1 MWIFRCGETRKQ
13 RANREVTETV
23 FASEVHS
30 VRRNATKSILDY
42 DSPKSNR
49 SNRIINYDSIL
60 NSNNVEYTV
69 PKSITDLDY
78 GLPKSCVD
86 YQSNHNTPAR
96 SMAIVSD
103 GEVVVFDDID
113 DNWQGL
119 RLDLASSNTNQVTTT
134 NLDLETDDL
143 QRGRIAPEPPSSS
156 VGSTP
161 SPTTAY
167 HRNTSE
173 FFKVISHNSITIYDC
188 RHVLHNRKEL
198 HISFVFNFCRLSH
211 QRAIARRILL
221 LQNVIIKLRE

>member
-1 MWIFRCGETRKQ
+1 M
-13 RANREVTETV
+13 
-23 FASEVHS
+23 
-30 VRRNATKSILDY
+30 RRNATKSILDY
-42 DSPKSNR
+42 DSPKGNR
-49 SNRIINYDSIL
+49 SSRLINHDSTL

-86 YQSNHNTPAR
+86 YQANHNTPAR

-119 RLDLASSNTNQVTTT
+119 RLDLATNNTNQVTS
-134 NLDLETDDL
+134 LDLETDDSH
-143 QRGRIAPEPPSSS
+143 RGRVAPEPPSSS

-173 FFKVISHNSITIYDC
+173 FFKVIRRVQTRVFHNLQRTFHNC
-188 RHVLHNRKEL
+188 VLT
-198 HISFVFNFCRLSH
+198 FVGCYTSERLRGGFPFS
-211 QRAIARRILL
+211 RT
-221 LQNVIIKLRE
+221 

>member
-1 MWIFRCGETRKQ
+1 MFHKLLWTFRCGETRKQ
-13 RANREVTETV
+13 RSNREVTETV

-134 NLDLETDDL
+134 SLDLEADDS

-173 FFKVISHNSITIYDC
+173 FFKVMMRNSVLRNCEELSIS
-188 RHVLHNRKEL
+188 
-198 HISFVFNFCRLSH
+198 
-211 QRAIARRILL
+211 L
-221 LQNVIIKLRE
+221 LQSTFAGCYTGERLRGRFSFSRA

>member
-1 MWIFRCGETRKQ
+1 MGITKPVIKFLLTKQLFKISYNTLYNGLSLIIMMIFRCGETRKQ

-30 VRRNATKSILDY
+30 VRRNPTKSILDY

-78 GLPKSCVD
+78 GLPKSCID

-119 RLDLASSNTNQVTTT
+119 RLDLASNTNQITTT
-134 NLDLETDDL
+134 SVDLETDDS

-173 FFKVISHNSITIYDC
+173 FFKVIMCNKYSI
-188 RHVLHNRKEL
+188 LHY
-198 HISFVFNFCRLSH
+198 
-211 QRAIARRILL
+211 
-221 LQNVIIKLRE
+221 

>member
-1 MWIFRCGETRKQ
+1 
-13 RANREVTETV
+13 
-23 FASEVHS
+23 

-119 RLDLASSNTNQVTTT
+119 RLDLASNNTNQVTTT
-134 NLDLETDDL
+134 GLDLETDDS

-173 FFKVISHNSITIYDC
+173 FFKVISHSGHAYCIIA
-188 RHVLHNRKEL
+188 K
-198 HISFVFNFCRLSH
+198 SFYYKSFASLNFTYFCRLLH

>member
-1 MWIFRCGETRKQ
+1 MITSYHHIKRFVISFNAIFGHYKKKLKIFRCGETRKQ

-30 VRRNATKSILDY
+30 VRRKSTKSILDY
-42 DSPKSNR
+42 DSPKNNR
-49 SNRIINYDSIL
+49 GNRIINYDSIL

-69 PKSITDLDY
+69 PKSITDLNY

-119 RLDLASSNTNQVTTT
+119 RLDLASNNTNQITS
-134 NLDLETDDL
+134 NLHLETDDS
-143 QRGRIAPEPPSSS
+143 QRGRIASEPPSSS

-173 FFKVISHNSITIYDC
+173 FFKVISYD
-188 RHVLHNRKEL
+188 K
-198 HISFVFNFCRLSH
+198 HI
-211 QRAIARRILL
+211 IA
-221 LQNVIIKLRE
+221 